1 MAAGIKDRLLNVIG
15 WETGRVDPRDY
26 RDYDEEEYDNEEE
39 SNLRRNYNRSSV
51 REEREPAGDS
61 RRYSGSYDDS
71 RGYEREEPQED
82 YRERS
87 SYQSSL
93 RSNSK
98 IINHPAAAAAGY
110 RMRIYQPSG
119 YEDARNVIDD
129 LLDGDS
135 VLINLETLDL
145 AESQRIID
153 TLIGACYAIDAT
165 IKRAAASTYL
175 LAPGSIE
182 ISGAYAEAP
191 QGRRAYD

>member
-15 WETGRVDPRDY
+15 WETGRVDPREYENEQNDY
-26 RDYDEEEYDNEEE
+26 EEE
-39 SNLRRNYNRSSV
+39 SDLRRNYSRSSV
-51 REEREPAGDS
+51 REDREPAVDS
-61 RRYSGSYDDS
+61 RRYSGGYEDS
-71 RGYEREEPQED
+71 RGYEREEPQEE
-82 YRERS
+82 YRDRGTN
-87 SYQSSL
+87 YQSSF

-98 IINHPAAAAAGY
+98 IINHPAAAASGY